1 MIVLPLPSPLKVGR
15 GHVTGFGYR
24 KKKYVSLPLEQIIS
38 NARHSLPW

>member
-24 KKKYVSLPLEQIIS
+24 KKYVSLPLEQIIS